1 MNFQE
6 KTAFVAQCTKTV
18 SAVYDHLTTL
28 PGVPLSSLPG
38 TAALMVVD
46 LVNGFAKKGA
56 MYSPRVEALVSPT
69 AALAKRFLETGR
81 AVLALND
88 CHTKDSPE
96 FSAYPVHCLKGE
108 WESELAEELKA
119 LSIPVIEKASTNGM
133 QEPAV
138 LSWLGGH
145 PDTDTFVVTGD
156 CTDICVQQFAI
167 GLKTYY
173 TRQNRPVR
181 VLVPLDLTDT
191 YELGLHGA
199 DFTGAAALY
208 NMELNGVELCAV
220 IADETPKEER
230 P

>member
-1 MNFQE
+1 M
-6 KTAFVAQCTKTV
+6 
-18 SAVYDHLTTL
+18 
-28 PGVPLSSLPG
+28 
-38 TAALMVVD
+38 
-46 LVNGFAKKGA
+46 
-56 MYSPRVEALVSPT
+56 
-69 AALAKRFLETGR
+69 
-81 AVLALND
+81 
-88 CHTKDSPE
+88 
-96 FSAYPVHCLKGE
+96 
-108 WESELAEELKA
+108 
-119 LSIPVIEKASTNGM
+119 
-133 QEPAV
+133 
-138 LSWLGGH
+138 
-145 PDTDTFVVTGD
+145 
-156 CTDICVQQFAI
+156 QQFAI